1 MAHSQAGS
9 LHTESNASFV
19 SQDELCDA
27 QVTETY
33 LGEWKNDRRCGFGV
47 AERSDGL
54 KYEGEWYVMEC
65 YIFKTF
71 RSISTFQESMI
82 SCYLYQNY
90 FVISGLSLSTEKLS
104 LSAKHRQ
111 QCCRRQQCIHFTVDS
126 DK

>member
-54 KYEGEWYVMEC
+54 KYEGEWYVKNQWNV
-65 YIFKTF
+65 IFKIF
-71 RSISTFQESMI
+71 RLTCTFQKGGGGVENRFRCNLCHSY
-82 SCYLYQNY
+82 S
-90 FVISGLSLSTEKLS
+90 
-104 LSAKHRQ
+104 
-111 QCCRRQQCIHFTVDS
+111 
-126 DK
+126 

>member
-54 KYEGEWYVMEC
+54 KYEGEWYVKNQRNI
-65 YIFKTF
+65 IFKIFILTSILQQVTF
-71 RSISTFQESMI
+71 
-82 SCYLYQNY
+82 
-90 FVISGLSLSTEKLS
+90 K
-104 LSAKHRQ
+104 K
-111 QCCRRQQCIHFTVDS
+111 
-126 DK
+126 